1 MYCHRNRKGKAGV
14 KERVRA
20 ELIAGYTDKVKPV
33 DEGSTRMLCV
43 LTSAVG
49 CDSRSGCQGT
59 PVEDLNMPQ
68 FFKIDIEKK
77 TITRAGVAQEVS
89 ATWETRIKN
98 SQRMDGKI
106 FLQGIEVRGW
116 SIVICEETGKRSL
129 TASGDDEAFVLF
141 GVCIPQ

>member
-1 MYCHRNRKGKAGV
+1 M

-20 ELIAGYTDKVKPV
+20 ELIAGYADKVKPV

-59 PVEDLNMPQ
+59 PVEDLNIPQ
-68 FFKIDIEKK
+68 FFKIVTEKN
-77 TITRAGVAQEVS
+77 TMTPVGVAEEVAAVW
-89 ATWETRIKN
+89 ATMIKDL
-98 SQRMDGKI
+98 QRMDGKI

>member
-1 MYCHRNRKGKAGV
+1 MRPVRKVFVLWSIVATACLCIASSGAG
-14 KERVRA
+14 A
-20 ELIAGYTDKVKPV
+20 AGL
-33 DEGSTRMLCV
+33 EGSTRMLCV

-77 TITRAGVAQEVS
+77 TMAPVGVAQEV
-89 ATWETRIKN
+89 AAAWETRIKN
-98 SQRMDGKI
+98 FERMDGKI

-116 SIVICEETGKRSL
+116 SIVISEETGKLTL